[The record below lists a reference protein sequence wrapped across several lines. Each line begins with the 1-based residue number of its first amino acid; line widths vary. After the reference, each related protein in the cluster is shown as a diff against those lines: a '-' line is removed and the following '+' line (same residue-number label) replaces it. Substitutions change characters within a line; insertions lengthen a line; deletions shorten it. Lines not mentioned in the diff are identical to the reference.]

1 MLYSDSLWVGQSGIR
16 SLQDVQTGSG
26 SPASYP
32 MGVGVL
38 SYEQSDKG
46 MKLTTSSHLV
56 LWLRMKQIELNFFKL
71 NRLYVTSKLECSP
84 DACLIVWYFQ
94 WQ

>member
-56 LWLRMKQIELNFFKL
+56 L
-71 NRLYVTSKLECSP
+71 
-84 DACLIVWYFQ
+84 
-94 WQ
+94 